1 MTDTLDSSL
10 NTPTVY
16 IIDDDP
22 SIRAALDDLLA
33 SVGLNALSFASTR
46 DFLAHPLSDAPA
58 CLVLD
63 VRMPEQSGTDFH
75 LQMESRGLHM
85 PVIFITGHGDIH
97 MAVKA
102 IKHGAWDFLTKP
114 FVDQA
119 LIDAVQSALAADALR
134 KEDAKTRLTLQQR
147 WDSLNAGE
155 RDVFV
160 RVVQGLL
167 NKQIAAELDVKEVT
181 VKVRRARVMQKMQA
195 GSLAELVRLFDQLD
209 TDTGH

>member
-1 MTDTLDSSL
+1 
-10 NTPTVY
+10 
-16 IIDDDP
+16 
-22 SIRAALDDLLA
+22 
-33 SVGLNALSFASTR
+33 
-46 DFLAHPLSDAPA
+46 
-58 CLVLD
+58 
-63 VRMPEQSGTDFH
+63 
-75 LQMESRGLHM
+75 
-85 PVIFITGHGDIH
+85 

-114 FVDQA
+114 FGDQA
-119 LIDAVQSALAADALR
+119 LIDAVQSALAADAQR
-134 KEDAKTRLTLQQR
+134 KEQAKAQMSLQQR

-195 GSLAELVRLFDQLD
+195 ASLAELVRQFDQLN
-209 TDTGH
+209 TETGQ

>member
-1 MTDTLDSSL
+1 MTDNLDSSL
-10 NTPTVY
+10 TTPTVY

-33 SVGLNALSFASTR
+33 SVGVKALSFASTR

-75 LQMESRGLHM
+75 AQMASRGLHM
-85 PVIFITGHGDIH
+85 PVIFMTGHGDIH

-102 IKHGAWDFLTKP
+102 IKQGAWDFLTKP
-114 FVDQA
+114 FMDQA
-119 LIDAVQSALAADALR
+119 LIDAVQSALAADAQR
-134 KEDAKTRLTLQQR
+134 KEQARSRLTLQQR
-147 WDSLNAGE
+147 WDSLNPGE

-167 NKQIAAELDVKEVT
+167 NKQIAAELNVKEVT

-195 GSLAELVRLFDQLD
+195 GSLAELVRQFDQLNAE
-209 TDTGH
+209 TGP